1 MDDNFLIRHV
11 PSRWLTL
18 QPAIERVLQQW
29 SALTSYFKKL
39 PQSDKTVEK
48 NDKYKVIRKL
58 LDNPGTLLQLNF
70 LAAVSPLFTSFLT
83 LFQQE
88 GPLVHLLHGAL
99 CDLYRLLL
107 MRFIRSDCA
116 SNKTCKQ
123 LMEVDVRSTA
133 NLRPIIDMDIGETT
147 KKTLATL
154 KAEKH
159 KGVLM
164 DMQHFYITC
173 ANSLRSSLPL
183 SNTFLEDLNCLSPP
197 ARSLPDS
204 ENCIR
209 RIARKLPQVVN
220 DDELTSVLNEWKLYA
235 IDDIPVEWQVKTV
248 SENDKDPPA
257 VVVDK
262 PAPIDEYWARV
273 LNVKNAAGHKKY
285 CTLGKVVRA
294 SLSLSHGNA
303 DVERCFSIN
312 KKVVTPDRV
321 SLGQDAVCAV
331 RLVKEAIRIHGDGQV
346 SGIPVTHRMLQLAR
360 SAYSTYK
367 DHIDKKKA
375 ENEFKRKAK
384 EQAHEQLIEEERLK
398 LETEKLSYRRKKP
411 ETNSASY
418 RSS

>member
-1 MDDNFLIRHV
+1 
-11 PSRWLTL
+11 
-18 QPAIERVLQQW
+18 
-29 SALTSYFKKL
+29 
-39 PQSDKTVEK
+39 
-48 NDKYKVIRKL
+48 
-58 LDNPGTLLQLNF
+58 
-70 LAAVSPLFTSFLT
+70 
-83 LFQQE
+83 
-88 GPLVHLLHGAL
+88 
-99 CDLYRLLL
+99 
-107 MRFIRSDCA
+107 
-116 SNKTCKQ
+116 
-123 LMEVDVRSTA
+123 
-133 NLRPIIDMDIGETT
+133 
-147 KKTLATL
+147 
-154 KAEKH
+154 
-159 KGVLM
+159 M

-183 SNTFLEDLNCLSPP
+183 SNTFLDDLNCLSPS

-204 ENCIR
+204 ENCVR

-220 DDELTSVLNEWKLYA
+220 DDELTSVLDEWKLYA

-321 SLGQDAVCAV
+321 SLGQDTVCAV

-367 DHIDKKKA
+367 DHMDKKKA

-398 LETEKLSYRRKKP
+398 LETEKAKLQKKEARDKFCKLQKQLDQKQTEQSNSLKAAEGLLVDVEKRLSEAIKAGDMCQVSVASGLLEVGRKRVAAANRELTSIADNRKKMKIDDI
-411 ETNSASY
+411 
-418 RSS
+418 